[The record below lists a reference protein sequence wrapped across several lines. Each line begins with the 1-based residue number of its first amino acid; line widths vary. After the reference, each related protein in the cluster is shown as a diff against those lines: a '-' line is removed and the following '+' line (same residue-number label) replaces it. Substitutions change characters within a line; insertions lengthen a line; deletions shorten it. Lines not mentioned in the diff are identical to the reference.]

1 MDAENDKFFKPVLWI
16 NKLLIKFVVCLLTF
30 CLILATVHLV
40 MIIYK
45 KIAAPPFL
53 VIDIDTLFDGFNLV
67 LILAIGYELVK
78 SLIIIISSK
87 EIPSVSIVQIAII
100 AIANKMIT
108 IDVKHTSPPVL
119 LGLAAIM
126 VSLGITYFL
135 HKIKNYKAVD
145 KPDTE

>member
-1 MDAENDKFFKPVLWI
+1 MELEKDKFFKPVLWV
-16 NKLLIKFVVCLLTF
+16 NKLLIKFVVCMLTF
-30 CLILATVHLV
+30 CLILATVHLL
-40 MIIYK
+40 MIIFK
-45 KIAAPPFL
+45 KIVAPPFL

-78 SLIIIISSK
+78 SLIIIISSQ

-108 IDVKHTSPPVL
+108 IDIKHTSPSVL
-119 LGLAAIM
+119 LGMAAIM

-135 HKIKNYKAVD
+135 HKIKNYKRD
-145 KPDTE
+145 KLPNSA